1 MLYTS
6 GMADKHKYFDDQFP
20 DEEMLFLFRK
30 HPVVMRK
37 GLVLCMLGPLIGVLP
52 ATIKPDLGFGWF
64 FGGLGAGV
72 VLGIL
77 LFFPS
82 WIAWY
87 FSVFILTDQRL
98 IQVQQKGMFSKSVV
112 DISLAQI
119 QMVNYEVAG
128 VQQTLLGFGTITV
141 QTYVGDLVIHD
152 VHHPNKIQKKLLAV
166 LRDQGVITTPHP
178 VAQDEGDYEEE
189 AHPETDEA

>member
-1 MLYTS
+1 
-6 GMADKHKYFDDQFP
+6 MAEKHKYFDDQFP

-30 HPVVMRK
+30 HPIVMRK
-37 GLVLCMLGPLIGVLP
+37 GLVLGMLGPLIGVLP
-52 ATIKPDLGFGWF
+52 ASIKPDLGFGWF
-64 FGGLGAGV
+64 FGGLAAGFL
-72 VLGIL
+72 LGFL

-82 WIAWY
+82 WIAWN

-98 IQVQQKGMFSKSVV
+98 IQVIQKGMFNKSVV
-112 DISLAQI
+112 DISLSQI

-152 VHHPNKIQKKLLAV
+152 VHHPEKIQKKLLGV
-166 LRDQGVITTPHP
+166 LRDQGVITTNHP
-178 VAQDEGDYEEE
+178 SERIDE
-189 AHPETDEA
+189 ET

>member
-6 GMADKHKYFDDQFP
+6 RMAEKHKYFDDQFP

-30 HPVVMRK
+30 HPIVMRK
-37 GLVLCMLGPLIGVLP
+37 GLVLGMLGPLIGVLP
-52 ATIKPDLGFGWF
+52 ASIKPELGFGWF
-64 FGGLGAGV
+64 FGGLAGGV
-72 VLGIL
+72 VLGLL

-98 IQVQQKGMFSKSVV
+98 IQVMQKGLFNKSVV
-112 DISLAQI
+112 DISLSQI
-119 QMVNYEVAG
+119 QMINYQVAG
-128 VQQTLLGFGTITV
+128 VQQTLLGFGTMTI

-152 VHHPNKIQKKLLAV
+152 VHHPDKIQKKILGV
-166 LRDQGVITTPHP
+166 LRDQGVITTTFP
-178 VAQDEGDYEEE
+178 VNRTEEDNE
-189 AHPETDEA
+189 ETE

>member
-6 GMADKHKYFDDQFP
+6 AVAEKHKYFDDQFP

-37 GLVLCMLGPLIGVLP
+37 GLVLGMLGPLVGVLP
-52 ATIKPDLGFGWF
+52 ASIKPDLGFGWF
-64 FGGLGAGV
+64 FGGLAAGTL
-72 VLGIL
+72 LGLL

-98 IQVQQKGMFSKSVV
+98 IQVVQKGMFNKSVV
-112 DISLAQI
+112 DISLSQI

-152 VHHPNKIQKKLLAV
+152 VHHPGKIQKKLLGV
-166 LRDQGVITTPHP
+166 LRDQGVIAVNHP
-178 VAQDEGDYEEE
+178 VEG
-189 AHPETDEA
+189 TDEET

>member
-1 MLYTS
+1 
-6 GMADKHKYFDDQFP
+6 MAEKQKYFDDQFP

-30 HPVVMRK
+30 HPIVMRR
-37 GLVLCMLGPLIGVLP
+37 GLVLGMLGPLVGVLP
-52 ATIKPDLGFGWF
+52 AAINPNLGFGWF
-64 FGGLGAGV
+64 FGGLGGGIA
-72 VLGIL
+72 LGLL

-82 WIAWY
+82 WIAWH

-98 IQVQQKGMFSKSVV
+98 IQIVQKGLFHKSVV

-119 QMVNYEVAG
+119 QMVNYEIAG

-152 VHHPNKIQKKLLAV
+152 IHHPERIQKKLLGV
-166 LRDQGVITTPHP
+166 LREQGITTNAYP
-178 VAQDEGDYEEE
+178 ANKDEEDHEE
-189 AHPETDEA
+189 A

>member
-6 GMADKHKYFDDQFP
+6 HMAEKQKYFDDQFA

-30 HPVVMRK
+30 HPIVMRK
-37 GLVLCMLGPLIGVLP
+37 GLVFGMLGPLIGVLP
-52 ATIKPDLGFGWF
+52 AAINPNLGFGWF
-64 FGGLGAGV
+64 FGGLGGGV
-72 VLGIL
+72 VLGLL

-82 WIAWY
+82 WIAWH

-98 IQVQQKGMFSKSVV
+98 IQVVQKGLFHKSVV
-112 DISLAQI
+112 DISLSQI

-128 VQQTLLGFGTITV
+128 VQQTLLGFGTITI

-152 VHHPNKIQKKLLAV
+152 VHHPEKIQKKILGV
-166 LRDQGVITTPHP
+166 LRDQGVLSANYPAATN
-178 VAQDEGDYEEE
+178 QEEYEE
-189 AHPETDEA
+189 A